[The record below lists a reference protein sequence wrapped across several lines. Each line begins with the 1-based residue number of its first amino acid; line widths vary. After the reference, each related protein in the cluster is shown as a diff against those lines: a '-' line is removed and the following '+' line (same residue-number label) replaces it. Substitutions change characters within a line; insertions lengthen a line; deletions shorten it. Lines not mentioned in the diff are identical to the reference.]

1 MTWDPYSAVL
11 VEAMPE
17 HLLEH
22 RAEWL
27 ARTPMICFEVVES
40 HLPDRVLRQFGLQQ
54 PIPMPCD
61 TSIRLHG
68 IDRRGKLETNWAL
81 EHHQFIEL
89 WDQRLES
96 IVDGHLFQGVMDP
109 RDPYMVW
116 YRQITRLFINPTYTP
131 PSTHYHPAYDVI
143 SGLAGDMGA
152 MVDALSD
159 ALAAVPT
166 RAQVERVRDMGI
178 HSLQRYG
185 HGHLVHPR
193 DDHDSNSFHSQ
204 FDFGQSSGG
213 GHTSGSTQAEDYF
226 IHNTAPG
233 HS

>member
-1 MTWDPYSAVL
+1 
-11 VEAMPE
+11 
-17 HLLEH
+17 
-22 RAEWL
+22 
-27 ARTPMICFEVVES
+27 
-40 HLPDRVLRQFGLQQ
+40 
-54 PIPMPCD
+54 
-61 TSIRLHG
+61 
-68 IDRRGKLETNWAL
+68 
-81 EHHQFIEL
+81 
-89 WDQRLES
+89 
-96 IVDGHLFQGVMDP
+96 MDP

-116 YRQITRLFINPTYTP
+116 YRQITCLFINPTYTP

-193 DDHDSNSFHSQ
+193 DDHDPNSFHSQ
-204 FDFGQSSGG
+204 FDFGQSSGAGDYHLQLDFGQSSGG

-233 HS
+233 HTQDDSSSRQLTHPPSLDPFTTIQHYTRRPRRVRRRTKDTQDGDQLTPIHESG